1 MKSNILFLLLIIVL
15 LSITSISLPEEF
27 SSPKKDYQLKFPED
41 LNFKKDFRIQWWYF
55 TGHLYDEEGR
65 EFGYELTFFV
75 VNVQKKKFKSKF
87 GVNRIY
93 ISHFGITD
101 VLNEK
106 FHFSEKS
113 DSGAFGFAELNEN
126 ELNLRIDENNLKYS
140 VINGFYIK
148 AYDREKAIELF
159 LNPLKPI
166 VLHGENGY
174 FRKSEES
181 SFIASYY
188 FSYTNLYTHGT
199 LKIGNNKFKVT
210 GKSWFDREILS
221 NLMGTKHSG
230 WDWFSIKFDDEREIM
245 LYILRKR
252 DGSIDIHS
260 SGTFVY
266 ADGRYRNLSNK
277 EFTVIAKSFYVSKKT
292 KAKYPIEWEI
302 KIPSEEVNIRIKPL
316 VKDQEVLAYK
326 TTGNYYWEGTC
337 KVEGSSNGRAYV
349 EMTGY

>member
-1 MKSNILFLLLIIVL
+1 MKINITVLLLTIVL
-15 LSITSISLPEEF
+15 LSFISISLPEELL
-27 SSPKKDYQLKFPED
+27 SPAKDYQLKFPED

-55 TGHLYDEEGR
+55 TGHLYDEKGR

-75 VNVQKKKFKSKF
+75 VNVQKKKFNSKF

-93 ISHFGITD
+93 ISHFAITD
-101 VLNEK
+101 VLNKK
-106 FHFSEKS
+106 FYFSEKA
-113 DSGAFGFAELNEN
+113 DSGVFGFAEMSEN
-126 ELNLRIDENNLKYS
+126 ELNFRIDKNNLKYS
-140 VINGFYIK
+140 ISSGFHIRAQDK
-148 AYDREKAIELF
+148 EKDIELF
-159 LNPLKPI
+159 LNPLKPP

-181 SFIASYY
+181 PFIASYY

-199 LKIGNNKFKVT
+199 IKIGNHRFRVA

-221 NLMGTKHSG
+221 TLTDKKHSG
-230 WDWFSIKFDDEREIM
+230 WDWFSIKLDDRREIM
-245 LYILRKR
+245 LYVLRNK
-252 DGSIDIHS
+252 DGSIDRYS

-266 ADGRYRNLSNK
+266 GDGRYRSLSIK
-277 EFTVIAKSFYVSKKT
+277 EFSVTARSFYISKKT
-292 KAKYPIEWEI
+292 KAKYPIEWEV
-302 KIPSEEVNIRIKPL
+302 KVPSEAVNIIITAL
-316 VKDQEVLAYK
+316 VEDQEVLAYR